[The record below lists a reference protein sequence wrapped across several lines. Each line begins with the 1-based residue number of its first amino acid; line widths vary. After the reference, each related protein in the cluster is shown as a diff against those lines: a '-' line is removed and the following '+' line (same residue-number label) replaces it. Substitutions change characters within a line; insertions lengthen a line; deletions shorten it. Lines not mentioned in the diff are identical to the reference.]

1 MKKMHDFLLSLELF
15 LQTSAQMGTHI
26 LFATLGAI
34 LCEKAGNLN
43 LGVEGMM
50 LMGAS
55 VGFSI
60 AVLTGNPW
68 LAVIAAGS
76 AGAVGAFI
84 YAIITVTFR
93 GNQTVTGLVL
103 TIFGTGVSGMLGRSL
118 SGIALSENIT
128 KAFQPNAIPVLSK
141 IPVIGK
147 MLFEQSIYVQAA
159 LIMAIFITIYF
170 NKTSVGLNTRVV
182 GENPG
187 AADAAGISVTRY
199 KYLNIIFGG
208 FLCGVGGA
216 FLSLVYVPRW
226 QDNITAGAGWIAV
239 ALVIF
244 STWNPVKAIFG
255 AYLFGALRGV
265 GFKMQSIQISF
276 MGKNIVPSSQLLDM
290 LPYIATILVL
300 VMITKH
306 KKKEHQ
312 PPLHLGNPYFRE
324 ER

>member
-1 MKKMHDFLLSLELF
+1 MDGFLIALELF
-15 LQTSAQMGTHI
+15 LQTAAQMGTHI

-34 LCEKAGNLN
+34 LCEKVGNLN

-55 VGFSI
+55 VGFSVAI
-60 AVLTGNPW
+60 NTSSPW
-68 LAVIAAGS
+68 LAVIAAGC
-76 AGAVGAFI
+76 AGGFGALI
-84 YAIITVTFR
+84 YAVITVTFK
-93 GNQTVTGLVL
+93 GNQTVTGQVL
-103 TIFGTGVSGMLGRSL
+103 TIFGTGVSGMLGRGL
-118 SGIALSENIT
+118 SGIALPEGVTNAFAAKTIPILSE
-128 KAFQPNAIPVLSK
+128 

-147 MLFEQSIYVQAA
+147 MLFEQSIYVQMA
-159 LIMAIFITIYF
+159 IVTAIFIYIYL
-170 NKTSVGLNTRVV
+170 NKTNMGLNTRYI

-187 AADAAGISVTRY
+187 AADASGINVTMY
-199 KYLNIIFGG
+199 KYINIIAGG

-244 STWNPVKAIFG
+244 STWNPAKAVFG

-265 GFKMQSIQISF
+265 GFKMQNVHMNLF
-276 MGKNIVPSSQLLDM
+276 GKEFTFSSQLLDM
-290 LPYIATILVL
+290 LPYIATIVVLVL
-300 VMITKH
+300 ITKH

-312 PPLHLGNPYFRE
+312 PPKSLGNAYFRE